1 MQNILMAYA
10 QVPAIAREIG
20 YEMKTT
26 FWGDFTVAELLDGEE
41 GVKDTYKRAFNGWK
55 DDKIYA
61 TEMNMVLNWKSW
73 QWAEKNQKLSKLYAD
88 LYYKM
93 RDYILDNWKGDDLT
107 YYLQTTD

>member
-10 QVPAIAREIG
+10 QVPAIAQEIG

-26 FWGDFTVAELLDGEE
+26 FWGDFTVAELLEGEK
-41 GVKDTYKRAFNGWK
+41 GVKDTYKRAFSGWK
-55 DDKIYA
+55 DDKVYA

-73 QWAEKNQKLSKLYAD
+73 QWAEKNPKLSAVYAD

-93 RDYILDNWKGDDLT
+93 RDYILDNWKGEELD
-107 YYLQTTD
+107 YYLKTTD